1 MRQVVRDEFS
11 TQPPLTDVSDRH
23 LGLLTGAAVVFCV
36 LMLAIGLIGQLIQVA
51 LRV

>member
-36 LMLAIGLIGQLIQVA
+36 LMLAIGFLGQLVQVVIR
-51 LRV
+51 L